1 MRTIK
6 KNYYIDVSE
15 IRRFPSES
23 NIVIS
28 PSEIRRFPSES
39 NTVISPSDI
48 QKFPSESNTV
58 ISPSEIQRFPSESN
72 TVISP
77 SEINHLFHCHSTEV
91 FIIENIIEHPKIKN
105 KFLFQM
111 SYYGKQKCNNLCDKQ
126 YNYLA
131 YRISKIYLS

>member
-1 MRTIK
+1 MNTSCHFQQFK
-6 KNYYIDVSE
+6 LHYIDSIE
-15 IRRFPSES
+15 IPKFFRKR
-23 NIVIS
+23 
-28 PSEIRRFPSES
+28 
-39 NTVISPSDI
+39 NTVISL
-48 QKFPSESNTV
+48 
-58 ISPSEIQRFPSESN
+58 SEIQRFPSESN

-111 SYYGKQKCNNLCDKQ
+111 SYYGNQRCNNLCDKQ

-131 YRISKIYLS
+131 YRISKIYHS